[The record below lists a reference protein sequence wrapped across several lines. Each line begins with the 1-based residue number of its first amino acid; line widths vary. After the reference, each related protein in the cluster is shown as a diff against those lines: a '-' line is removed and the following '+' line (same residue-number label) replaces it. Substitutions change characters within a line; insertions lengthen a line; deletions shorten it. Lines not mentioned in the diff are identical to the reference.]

1 MLAVGQVN
9 RLTILR
15 GTSVGFFLGN
25 EEGDEVLLPHKY
37 IPEEAAVGGEL
48 DVFLYRDSEDRII
61 ATNLRPQVGLHEMGC
76 LEVTHTSAVGAF
88 LAWGL
93 EKDLF
98 VPFREQNQR
107 LKVGDWTIV
116 YVYLDEKTDRLVGTC
131 KIQKYLEPVDDH
143 LQEGQPVS
151 LLIYERTDLGYKAII
166 NHRYGG
172 LLYHNEIFKRV
183 AWGDTL
189 PGFVKT
195 IRPDGKVD
203 VALDPPG
210 AKRLEPDAER
220 VWSQLQNAGGS
231 LPFSDSSDPI
241 DIQTTFEMSKKAF
254 KRAIGILYK
263 AKKIDILP
271 DKIQVRTAEPH

>member
-1 MLAVGQVN
+1 MLSVGQVN

-25 EEGDEVLLPHKY
+25 AEGDEVLLPHKY
-37 IPEEAAVGGEL
+37 IPEEAAVGEEI
-48 DVFLYRDSEDRII
+48 DVFIYRDSEDRII
-61 ATNLRPQVGLHEMGC
+61 ATNLRPHVALNEMGC
-76 LEVTHTSAVGAF
+76 LEVTHTSSFGAF

-107 LKVGDWTIV
+107 LSVGDWAIV

-131 KIQKYLEPVDDH
+131 KIQRHLEPVEDQ
-143 LQEGQPVS
+143 LVEGQAVN
-151 LLIYERTDLGYKAII
+151 LLIYERTDLGYKAVI
-166 NHRYGG
+166 NNLYGG
-172 LLYHNEIFKRV
+172 LLYHNQIFRRV
-183 AWGDTL
+183 AWGDII

-203 VALDPPG
+203 VELDPPG
-210 AKRLEPDAER
+210 AKRLGPDAER
-220 VWSQLQNAGGS
+220 VWNHLEKAGGT
-231 LPFSDSSDPI
+231 LPYSDTSDPI
-241 DIQTTFEMSKKAF
+241 DIQAYFEMSKKAF

-263 AKKIDILP
+263 DQKIDILP
-271 DKIQVRTAEPH
+271 DKIQIRAKPTQ